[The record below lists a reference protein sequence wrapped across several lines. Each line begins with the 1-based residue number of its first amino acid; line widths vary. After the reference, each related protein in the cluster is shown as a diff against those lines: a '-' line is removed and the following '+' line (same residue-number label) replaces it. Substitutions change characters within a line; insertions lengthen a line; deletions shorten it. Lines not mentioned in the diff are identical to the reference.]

1 MVFKMICV
9 DVRIIGL
16 RGVSEN
22 EQYKICVESYNTVS
36 DVIKLIEN
44 KLGYRFNLDEIM
56 VICNDKQVYVEETLP
71 PSCRNLVI
79 FPLALGG

>member
-1 MVFKMICV
+1 MICV

-16 RGVSEN
+16 RRVSEK
-22 EQYKICVESYNTVS
+22 ELYKICVESYNTVS
-36 DVIKLIEN
+36 DVIKIIES

-56 VICNDKQVYVEETLP
+56 IVCNDKQVYVEETLP
-71 PSCRNLVI
+71 SSCENLVI